1 MQTGSTGANREYG
14 CKWGVRMQVGC
25 TGANRIK
32 ETHLLIKIKFL
43 KNLCSG
49 NAHICIFNHGHWS
62 GIEGCSIDK
71 VNTDR

>member
-1 MQTGSTGANREYG
+1 MQAGSTGASGVYG
-14 CKWGVRMQVGC
+14 CKKGVRVQ
-25 TGANRIK
+25 TGLK
-32 ETHLLIKIKFL
+32 KLHLLIKIKFL

-49 NAHICIFNHGHWS
+49 NADICIFNHGHWS